1 MVGLTLVPYE
11 MPQDGGSFGCKAQPR
26 GQSFAWPASDAVTQ
40 QAQDAGRT
48 P

>member
-26 GQSFAWPASDAVTQ
+26 GQSFAWPASDAVTR